1 LIWPRDFSNRLTA
14 WVNLRQ
20 QVCVLDSDTALNTI
34 NRWWLASPWCPYY
47 LHWDDISDWP
57 DPWQLLSDNIYCDVA
72 RGLGIMYTI
81 AMLERDEFRDARL
94 IDSDLGNLV
103 QVGNG
108 KYILNW
114 SPTQIL
120 NTNLRVTKIKR
131 GITQEQL
138 LYKFK

>member
-1 LIWPRDFSNRLTA
+1 
-14 WVNLRQ
+14 
-20 QVCVLDSDTALNTI
+20 
-34 NRWWLASPWCPYY
+34 
-47 LHWDDISDWP
+47 
-57 DPWQLLSDNIYCDVA
+57 LSDNIYCDVA

-94 IDSDLGNLV
+94 IDSDQGNLV